1 MFRMVRR
8 QEQEARVSYLR
19 HKFQVGTNCTNPP
32 RLSQAK
38 TLDVITLFH
47 KPSLPASV
55 RAQTLLKQASAQ
67 LNETATEDQ
76 ASDHTPQNEAVK
88 RTEPFDLEVT
98 EATPTP
104 DQLKSIFEYV
114 GSGKAGEL
122 VQGAASE
129 SDALRKI
136 KEDGSLFNRPVVVD
150 WSEGK
155 AVIGDKES
163 EILKLLKM
171 QKK

>member
-1 MFRMVRR
+1 MWQPKPSKGFVSNMFRM
-8 QEQEARVSYLR
+8 
-19 HKFQVGTNCTNPP
+19 
-32 RLSQAK
+32 AK

-67 LNETATEDQ
+67 AGETATEDQ
-76 ASDHTPQNEAVK
+76 ASDHSHQSQAVA

-98 EATPTP
+98 EAEPTP

-122 VQGAASE
+122 VKGAASE
-129 SDALRKI
+129 SDALRKV
-136 KEDGSLFNRPVVVD
+136 KEDGGLFIRPVVVD

-155 AVIGDKES
+155 AVIGYKES
-163 EILKLLKM
+163 EILKLVKM
-171 QKK
+171 DKK